1 MKKQFRSRLI
11 LGLIVLSSL
20 ALVVTANGRQDD
32 PSEGSAEIA
41 RHLSNKNPDVRQK
54 AAEELARL
62 VALDQKKLVEGYLL
76 EEKDKRVKLALNWAV
91 YRMGK
96 SSALYDIVRDL
107 DSGRRDQAIGYLA
120 QLESPDPLY
129 VFLSQEKKRPKVV
142 TGVIE
147 VLGRIGDNES
157 LQQIKPLADSG
168 DPRIADAAR
177 ASSVSIQQRLNEP
190 ATVTKTRPRTISQ
203 P

>member
-11 LGLIVLSSL
+11 LGLIVLSLL

-32 PSEGSAEIA
+32 PSKGSAQIA
-41 RHLSNKNPDVRQK
+41 RRLSNKNPDVRQK
-54 AAEELARL
+54 AAEDLARL

-96 SSALYDIVRDL
+96 SSALYEIVRDL

-120 QLESPDPLY
+120 QLERPDPLY
-129 VFLSQEKKRPKVV
+129 VFLSQEKKHPKIV

-147 VLGRIGDNES
+147 VLGRTGDNES